1 MIKKENKK
9 ELEQQFVESLKK
21 YLNNDDEDALEDA
34 MFAANL
40 LVAKRYYKPMSCR
53 DLYKEITGENI

>member
-40 LVAKRYYKPMSCR
+40 LVAKLMK
-53 DLYKEITGENI
+53 T